1 MKIQF
6 GRGLRTVNE
15 KDLFAI
21 DVIPTWVDI
30 PYDIVK
36 KYEDFITELCEQSGT
51 IGRFNEAV
59 YKDIVAYAT
68 ELINPVKEE
77 MEDTD
82 MGTTT
87 INETTNNTNE
97 MEETTMTGTVKGNVE
112 LAVEEMMSK
121 FVEAKE
127 NIKVNV
133 GETAEEYIERVDDSV
148 DVMKGALGNVLDV
161 LDKTLGYTIL
171 KDSIL
176 EIMEAG
182 TTGKSSKK
190 DLFKMAKRCRELLE
204 EEIDNL
210 EFWGDQESLAK
221 AVQLKALTEADRDKS
236 VFEAFVSGCIHIAKR
251 VARKLRKWFQVD
263 NEKSV
268 VGAIC
273 RSISGFTKAIR
284 AGVKIV
290 WNTAKF
296 AVSFIIAGA
305 VKVGDF
311 IVRTFKSLFIKMKEW
326 ATVQYQK
333 LSKEDAEDDFAEED
347 FIIDEEVVI
356 AD

>member
-1 MKIQF
+1 MKIQN
-6 GRGLRTVNE
+6 GKELRTVNE
-15 KDLFAI
+15 KDLFAA
-21 DVIPTWVDI
+21 DVIPTWIDI
-30 PYDIVK
+30 PFEVLS
-36 KYEDFITELCEQSGT
+36 KYPDFTKELCEQYGFNNFNATTFEIAVNAAMEIIKLHSQEEETMNET
-51 IGRFNEAV
+51 IINNNE
-59 YKDIVAYAT
+59 T
-68 ELINPVKEE
+68 INN
-77 MEDTD
+77 
-82 MGTTT
+82 TTT
-87 INETTNNTNE
+87 Q
-97 MEETTMTGTVKGNVE
+97 EETTMTGTVKGNVE
-112 LAVEEMMSK
+112 LAVEEMMNK

-148 DVMKGALGNVLDV
+148 DVMKGALGNVLNV

-333 LSKEDAEDDFAEED
+333 LSKEDVEDDFAEED
-347 FIIDEEVVI
+347 FFADETVVI
-356 AD
+356 EQ